1 MDRILD
7 DVGKEPGNLPLL
19 EFALTGLW
27 SRRRG
32 RTLTNAAYDEIGG
45 VTGALAQRAEAEFAR
60 FEPQEQTEVRRLFSR
75 LVRVA
80 RPEEGA
86 EDTRQRIELQAS
98 DALAEKV
105 PEVLARPEARLLVM
119 GRPGCEG
126 QKGRCTVEVAHEALI
141 RNWHRLRGWL
151 NEDREFLLWRQR
163 TQIQV
168 AQWEQHARDASYLLR
183 GLSLSE
189 AERWLVH
196 RRQDLTSAEQ
206 VFLRDSVALRERR
219 RKLGLAIV
227 SLGMLAAFALALTF
241 YVLYGVAQRNA
252 RESRARELAAFSSES
267 LNDDPERSVL
277 LAIQAVNA
285 TFRFSQPPV
294 PEAEDALH
302 QAILSSQV
310 RMTLSHSGSVNGV
323 IFSPDGTRL
332 ATASSDK
339 TAKVWDA
346 ESGKELLTLS
356 HSGFVNDV
364 VFSLDGKR
372 LATASSDQTAKVW
385 DAESGKEL
393 LTLSHSDS
401 VNNVVFSPDGK
412 RLATASGDQTAK
424 VWDAESG
431 KKLLTLSHS
440 GSVNNVVFSPDG
452 KRLATASSD
461 QTAKVWEAESGK
473 ELLTLSHSGSV
484 NNVVFSPDGKRL
496 ATASNDQT
504 SKIWDVTSGKELLA
518 LRGHSDPVS
527 DVTFSP
533 DGKRLATVSDD
544 ETAKVWDAESGK
556 ELLTLRG
563 HSNIVNS
570 VAFSP
575 DGKYLATASHDGTVR
590 VYTFDLGELLNLARK
605 RVTRLFCPEE
615 CNRYFPSETCPK
627 DR

>member
-1 MDRILD
+1 M
-7 DVGKEPGNLPLL
+7 
-19 EFALTGLW
+19 
-27 SRRRG
+27 
-32 RTLTNAAYDEIGG
+32 
-45 VTGALAQRAEAEFAR
+45 
-60 FEPQEQTEVRRLFSR
+60 
-75 LVRVA
+75 
-80 RPEEGA
+80 
-86 EDTRQRIELQAS
+86 
-98 DALAEKV
+98 
-105 PEVLARPEARLLVM
+105 LARPEAHLLVM

-393 LTLSHSDS
+393 LTLSHSD
-401 VNNVVFSPDGK
+401 F
-412 RLATASGDQTAK
+412 
-424 VWDAESG
+424 
-431 KKLLTLSHS
+431 
-440 GSVNNVVFSPDG
+440 
-452 KRLATASSD
+452 
-461 QTAKVWEAESGK
+461 
-473 ELLTLSHSGSV
+473 V